1 MATKPIL
8 RRAVAGTK
16 SKASDYN
23 WNFDQILDYVDNS
36 VIELN
41 EAITNNSNNVDEL
54 KDYVYNIGT
63 PIITLE
69 SVLNEHE
76 IWLEGAEV
84 SKTDYQNL
92 YDIYGDTYG
101 EATDTNNFV
110 LPDFRD
116 RAIWGAN
123 DFGYISQGLP
133 NITGGIWNI
142 RGSDGLST
150 TYGAIWNNT
159 TGTNGANSPGAVSC
173 KNIHF
178 DASMSNSIYGSSSN
192 VQPNAIKV
200 RVKTR
205 YM

>member
-1 MATKPIL
+1 MSTTTENLNLFKYDPIQD
-8 RRAVAGTK
+8 AK
-16 SKASDYN
+16 STFNIQQCLNDN
-23 WNFDQILDYVDNS
+23 WDKIDQILDCLYC
-36 VIELN
+36 IGEPIFTLTT
-41 EAITNNSNNVDEL
+41 IL
-54 KDYVYNIGT
+54 KDN
-63 PIITLE
+63 
-69 SVLNEHE
+69 E

-84 SKTDYQNL
+84 SKTDYPNL
-92 YDIYGDTYG
+92 YTIYGDTYG
-101 EATDTNNFV
+101 TAVDTNNFV